1 LTAIETRF
9 PISQERGHVKLS
21 FPWFDAFR
29 PSKKTS
35 QANIHFEK
43 AAILFNIA
51 SVTSQ
56 QALQV
61 ERGTSD
67 GCKQVGA
74 NRQGSLH
81 TLGSRPRQPS
91 SSAAAVASAQC
102 GVPGCLC
109 VGGLGVFAGNRWQQ
123 HRC

>member
-1 LTAIETRF
+1 MTAIETRF

-21 FPWFDAFR
+21 FPWYDAFR
-29 PSKKTS
+29 PSKKSS

-43 AAILFNIA
+43 AAVLFNIA

-67 GCKQVGA
+67 GCKQVG
-74 NRQGSLH
+74 
-81 TLGSRPRQPS
+81 S
-91 SSAAAVASAQC
+91 SSAPCPVAGQY
-102 GVPGCLC
+102 
-109 VGGLGVFAGNRWQQ
+109 NWQQ
-123 HRC
+123 NVQQRQHQQEEEAAGVDGVSSVACGAALQISRP

>member
-1 LTAIETRF
+1 M
-9 PISQERGHVKLS
+9 KLS
-21 FPWFDAFR
+21 FPWYDAFR
-29 PSKKTS
+29 PSKKSS

-67 GCKQVGA
+67 GCKQVGSSSVPRPVA
-74 NRQGSLH
+74 GPCQRQQRGQQRQHPQEEEAAGVNGVSSVACVEQPCKI
-81 TLGSRPRQPS
+81 SRP
-91 SSAAAVASAQC
+91 
-102 GVPGCLC
+102 
-109 VGGLGVFAGNRWQQ
+109 QQ
-123 HRC
+123 HKQQKAARP